1 MTQAPDAHL
10 LRITLGSSYIGEAMY
25 DELSP
30 AERILLAI
38 DFVLNQVDIPTA
50 LEELIDDA
58 DLIDIRN
65 PETVCH

>member
-1 MTQAPDAHL
+1 
-10 LRITLGSSYIGEAMY
+10 MY